1 MARVT
6 RSSTRSKAQPGKDEN
21 KIAVA
26 KKTTIT
32 KKKVEKTVAKT
43 VVKDESGGTFESDK
57 IVSVDIVN
65 PEAAFKSRAAKIKK
79 AVGNKAAVEINKEK
93 PGKGN
98 FIIRISGI
106 DNPIVELKEM
116 KRPFKP
122 LKELDMEDV
131 IEKVLAAI

>member
-1 MARVT
+1 VLFIIMARVT

-57 IVSVDIVN
+57 IVSV
-65 PEAAFKSRAAKIKK
+65 EHCKS
-79 AVGNKAAVEINKEK
+79 
-93 PGKGN
+93 
-98 FIIRISGI
+98 
-106 DNPIVELKEM
+106 
-116 KRPFKP
+116 
-122 LKELDMEDV
+122 
-131 IEKVLAAI
+131 